1 MSAHFWGKRIFLQ
14 FSYILIKGLSSQIA
28 SYYYLIHILLAL
40 RARVQNLKDQTMVDT
55 ENLEKKFMFPL
66 SVFLTWEKTK
76 KMPIAAVGST
86 KLQGSVF
93 VFLNQIAVKLGR

>member
-1 MSAHFWGKRIFLQ
+1 
-14 FSYILIKGLSSQIA
+14 
-28 SYYYLIHILLAL
+28 
-40 RARVQNLKDQTMVDT
+40 VVDT
-55 ENLEKKFMFPL
+55 ENLEEKFMFPL
-66 SVFLTWEKTK
+66 SAFLTWEKTK

>member
-1 MSAHFWGKRIFLQ
+1 MIFRKKIFQCVTAPIPLFQ
-14 FSYILIKGLSSQIA
+14 APQKIGL
-28 SYYYLIHILLAL
+28 
-40 RARVQNLKDQTMVDT
+40 LKNQTVVDT
-55 ENLEKKFMFPL
+55 ENLKEKFMFPL

>member
-1 MSAHFWGKRIFLQ
+1 M
-14 FSYILIKGLSSQIA
+14 IKGLSSQIA

>member
-1 MSAHFWGKRIFLQ
+1 
-14 FSYILIKGLSSQIA
+14 
-28 SYYYLIHILLAL
+28 
-40 RARVQNLKDQTMVDT
+40 MVDT
-55 ENLEKKFMFPL
+55 ENLKEKFMFPL

>member
-1 MSAHFWGKRIFLQ
+1 M
-14 FSYILIKGLSSQIA
+14 A

-40 RARVQNLKDQTMVDT
+40 RALRARVQNLKNQTMVDT

-66 SVFLTWEKTK
+66 SVFLTWEKGK

>member
-1 MSAHFWGKRIFLQ
+1 MRLLHIT
-14 FSYILIKGLSSQIA
+14 IL
-28 SYYYLIHILLAL
+28 HILLAL
-40 RARVQNLKDQTMVDT
+40 GARAKNLKNQTVVDST
-55 ENLEKKFMFPL
+55 ENSKEKFMFPL

>member
-1 MSAHFWGKRIFLQ
+1 MSAHFWGKKIFLH

-40 RARVQNLKDQTMVDT
+40 GARAKNLKIVVDT
-55 ENLEKKFMFPL
+55 ENLKEKFMFPL
-66 SVFLTWEKTK
+66 FVFLTWEKTK